1 MANMSYCRHE
11 NTSADLAQV
20 IGGWYE
26 WAEEQTTTTPSSE
39 SRARL
44 RIIKMAVAL
53 TRTLV
58 EDGLIDSDLDNI
70 DDLDGAE
77 FALIDPY
84 HF

>member
-11 NTSADLAQV
+11 NTAADLAQV
-20 IGGWYE
+20 IDGWYE
-26 WAEEQTTTTPSSE
+26 WAEEQTSTTPSHE

-77 FALIDPY
+77 FATIDPY